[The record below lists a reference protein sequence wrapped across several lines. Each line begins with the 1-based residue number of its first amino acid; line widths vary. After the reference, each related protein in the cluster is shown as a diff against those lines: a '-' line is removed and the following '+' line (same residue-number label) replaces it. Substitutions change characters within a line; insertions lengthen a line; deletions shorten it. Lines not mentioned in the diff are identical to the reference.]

1 MWLLGASAANTQR
14 LYEAFGHGV
23 QASSAVRFSTADLSD
38 PGSVDLGR
46 GLLRASACDLVVIDA
61 QATALTAASWDL
73 IRQLLVPGGLALV
86 RHPESGFTRPAPGW
100 TEVERDSLW
109 AAPPVLPDDGPA
121 PGPRWVIAGPGSLGE
136 LWAGPHGARRVA
148 PQDLCRQDLGL
159 EWIWS
164 GEAQEEM
171 RAAWCA
177 GRARTPASRH
187 PRGIPTSSA

>member
-1 MWLLGASAANTQR
+1 MWLLGASAADTQR

-86 RHPESGFTRPAPGW
+86 RHPESGFTRPA
-100 TEVERDSLW
+100 
-109 AAPPVLPDDGPA
+109 
-121 PGPRWVIAGPGSLGE
+121 GPRWNGTRCGPRRPCFPTTGPPPARAG
-136 LWAGPHGARRVA
+136 
-148 PQDLCRQDLGL
+148 
-159 EWIWS
+159 
-164 GEAQEEM
+164 
-171 RAAWCA
+171 
-177 GRARTPASRH
+177 
-187 PRGIPTSSA
+187 